1 MLLFIDQ
8 CIFFQGLNEASYAH
22 SIGST
27 NWQQHHPDKLEN
39 KLDKIYITF
48 IILKF
53 LRNDK
58 RTKNN

>member
-1 MLLFIDQ
+1 MSLFIDQ
-8 CIFFQGLNEASYAH
+8 CIFFQSFNEASYAH
-22 SIGST
+22 SIRST

-39 KLDKIYITF
+39 KLDKIRITF

-58 RTKNN
+58 RTKND